1 MPYRKFYS
9 MRRRYNAFSAMKYK
23 RRRQGISRYSLTL
36 AKKALKRVNRNNK
49 TKELKFVDL
58 SFNSVNADAA
68 GTLYT
73 LNSTTVGTSSNEQR
87 IGNKIYLSSFTIRGV
102 LFLTANVTNA
112 IFRVII
118 FQDKANTVDINEILK
133 FYSGTT
139 APNTSVLS
147 AYDRDT
153 KLDFRVLYDK
163 MYFLSEGK
171 SLISGLKIRKK
182 LKMVCQYNSSDTIQH
197 NAIKMAIFANLS
209 TAAAN
214 FPTYSF
220 YSRVYYTDD

>member
-1 MPYRKFYS
+1 MYRNKYS
-9 MRRRYNAFSAMKYK
+9 NRLYRARRYSRMRYK
-23 RRRQGISRYSLTL
+23 RRSMGVTKS
-36 AKKALKRVNRNNK
+36 ALIMARRALRSTNRMNK
-49 TKELKFVDL
+49 TKELKYVDL
-58 SFNSVNADAA
+58 SYNNVNADAA
-68 GTLYT
+68 GDLYT
-73 LNSTTVGTSSNEQR
+73 LNSTIVGTSSNEER
-87 IGNKIYLSSFTIRGV
+87 IGNKIYLSSLTIRGT

-118 FQDKANTVDINEILK
+118 FQDKANTVAVNEILK

-139 APNTSVLS
+139 APNSSVFS

-153 KLDFRVLYDK
+153 KLDFRVLFDK

-171 SLISGLKIRKK
+171 SLLAGLKIRKK

-197 NAIKMAIFANLS
+197 NAIKMVIFANLS
-209 TAAAN
+209 TGAAN

-220 YSRVYYTDD
+220 YSRIYYTDD